1 MIKALILVD
10 QGQNHESLAEF
21 EKVCGI
27 QKLMHDFNGKRAD
40 DTDGGNSLSSDMLLL
55 MNFKGQ
61 NQKGTKISNGHP
73 NQAGSANDHKLKI
86 ALLMKSIVYK
96 RIGDHD
102 LALETV
108 SACINQFSAYKDAYL
123 LRGQVSL
130 LLKKPQKAQQDFS
143 KFIQLTQ
150 NDLAEM

>member
-55 MNFKGQ
+55 MNFKG
-61 NQKGTKISNGHP
+61 
-73 NQAGSANDHKLKI
+73 
-86 ALLMKSIVYK
+86 
-96 RIGDHD
+96 
-102 LALETV
+102 
-108 SACINQFSAYKDAYL
+108 
-123 LRGQVSL
+123 
-130 LLKKPQKAQQDFS
+130 
-143 KFIQLTQ
+143 
-150 NDLAEM
+150 